1 MCIVIKGGASTMS
14 LSQFD
19 NYYRT
24 NIDLFKDTK
33 KNRQYLIS
41 LVDVYK
47 FNSNGEIVN
56 KYKNVIKTKI
66 NTVNNYHEK
75 FVNHY
80 KYLRSSIK

>member
-33 KNRQYLIS
+33 KIDNI
-41 LVDVYK
+41 
-47 FNSNGEIVN
+47 
-56 KYKNVIKTKI
+56 
-66 NTVNNYHEK
+66 
-75 FVNHY
+75 
-80 KYLRSSIK
+80 